1 MLNDLWLLVS
11 GIVIFIGLVASQG
24 LLIVVGSLVII
35 VWLLTKFWD
44 RHAFQEVTH
53 TRTLSSHRAFIADT
67 VEYTVTLSNEKILP
81 LIWVDIQDTF
91 PADLGLPGANLRGA
105 GSEVTR
111 EHRITTSLLPYQR
124 VSWKYNLQCRARGYH
139 RLGPV
144 RLRTGDIFGFTA
156 AEARFPE
163 VDHILV
169 YPRIVDLQQLILP
182 SEHPLGEG
190 RGQQPIYQD
199 PSRFFTLRDYH
210 PTDPMKHIDWKATAR
225 RSSLQTKIFEPVVS
239 LNVLIALNA
248 RTGEHAWQGSNRR
261 LFERAVTVAASVAKY
276 CADRGYSFGLV
287 SNAVAVYTG
296 RWVNIPLSSSE
307 TQIGL
312 VLEALAMAGSY
323 AVTSLPEVLRAE
335 RDSTPAGATI
345 ALVTAAMTTPLVEEI
360 REIKDRGY
368 QVIVFYAGDG
378 GPETSVPNV
387 PTYLMGRALEG
398 LEKDEPVL
406 AQ

>member
-35 VWLLTKFWD
+35 VWLLAKFWD
-44 RHAFQEVTH
+44 RHAFQEVVH
-53 TRTLSSHRAFIADT
+53 TRTLSSHRAFIGDT
-67 VEYTVTLSNEKILP
+67 VEYTVSLSNEKILP

-91 PADLGLPGANLRGA
+91 PADLGLPGASLRGA

-124 VSWKYNLQCRARGYH
+124 VSWKYNLQCTARGYH

-144 RLRTGDIFGFTA
+144 RLRSGDIFGFTA
-156 AEARFPE
+156 AEVRFPE

-169 YPRIVDLQQLILP
+169 YPRIVELQQLFLP
-182 SEHPLGEG
+182 SAHPLGEG

-225 RSSLQTKIFEPVVS
+225 RSWLQTKIFEPVVS

-296 RWVNIPLSSSE
+296 RWVNVPFSSSE
-307 TQIGL
+307 TQIDL
-312 VLEALAMAGSY
+312 VLEALALVGAY

-335 RDSTPAGATI
+335 RNSTPAGATI
-345 ALVTAAMTTPLVEEI
+345 ALVTAAMTSPLVEEI
-360 REIKDRGY
+360 LEIKNRGY
-368 QVIVFYAGDG
+368 RVIVFYAGDG
-378 GPETSVPNV
+378 GPEISLPNV

-398 LEKDEPVL
+398 LEKDQPVL
-406 AQ
+406 A